1 MRTGIAVVALAI
13 IAAAVAL
20 AEAVDHKNLDE
31 GRPVRLEDAYPIA
44 HGEISIETGAGF
56 ALLKHGPPN
65 ARGFF
70 PIEVLYGALPNL
82 QLGVGSTL
90 FTDPHETDDRP
101 KSGDLRANALYN
113 FNQETLT
120 LPAFAAKLSLTA
132 PTGVDGHG
140 WGIELKGIVTKSVD
154 RLSLHFNGAYEF
166 LAGSTRTERDGRYEF
181 ALGASYP
188 VGAPKFTRATLIAD
202 IFADQPVTR
211 GESTTVGI
219 EVGLRYQLTPSIVWD
234 VGIGTE
240 FAGPRNR
247 SPFFGTTGLSLGF

>member
-1 MRTGIAVVALAI
+1 MRGRIIVVAFWI
-13 IAAAVAL
+13 IAAVAGA

-56 ALLKHGPPN
+56 ALLKHGPPA

-70 PIEVLYGALPNL
+70 PIEVLYGAFPNL
-82 QLGVGSTL
+82 QLGINSTL
-90 FTDPHETDDRP
+90 FTDPHETDDQP
-101 KSGDLRANALYN
+101 KSGDLRANVLYN

-120 LPAFAAKLSLTA
+120 LPAFAAKLTLTA

-140 WGIELKGIVTKSVD
+140 WGVELKGIVTKSID
-154 RLSLHFNGAYEF
+154 RLSLHLNGAYEF

-188 VGAPKFTRATLIAD
+188 IGAPRFTRATLVTD
-202 IFADQPVTR
+202 VFADQPVTR
-211 GESTTVGI
+211 GESTAVGV

-234 VGIGTE
+234 VGLGTE
-240 FAGPRNR
+240 FAGPSSRA
-247 SPFFGTTGLSLGF
+247 SFFGTTGLSLGF